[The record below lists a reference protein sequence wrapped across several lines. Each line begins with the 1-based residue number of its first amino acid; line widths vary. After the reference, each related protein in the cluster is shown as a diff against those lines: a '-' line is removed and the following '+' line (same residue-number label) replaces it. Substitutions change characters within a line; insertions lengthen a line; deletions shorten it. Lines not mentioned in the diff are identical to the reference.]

1 MEDFPFS
8 FGNASD
14 EDETSEGLFCAPKAK
29 TNSAKIKA
37 PIEQDPYYAQ
47 IDEDGWFHHTGKSIQ
62 ELMLQDKNG
71 ATKVKMRADQY
82 YMLRQYQEAYDIAQ
96 EYCQIV
102 ASNDTGATSGADG
115 GAGVLKVAD
124 SKEMQE
130 MALRCAMKLE
140 MFNEAAELADGLI
153 LQDTGVVFLKAK
165 AYMAVGRFNDAA
177 ERLVQY
183 QKSRSSNYSVWRALA
198 ECLHQSVISVKQASA
213 RTPELSLDS
222 LSLSTSE
229 PRMGNILA
237 LISVLRARHL
247 MGVSSWSQVDYAQ
260 TRYCQEMK
268 IIEHLRSVLERE
280 CGLDTNKVTDQIRRT
295 DKSLDEVELQ
305 YELLEYGSKVVGPA
319 QETLRKMKGSGEQ
332 QLSKENGSFSQEIV
346 EFVVGSWDPQLLE
359 TSATGVAAESGDDAV
374 EGTVRNK

>member
-47 IDEDGWFHHTGKSIQ
+47 IDEDG
-62 ELMLQDKNG
+62 DKNG

-140 MFNEAAELADGLI
+140 MFNEAAELADGLM
-153 LQDTGVVFLKAK
+153 QLKDS
-165 AYMAVGRFNDAA
+165 YSI
-177 ERLVQY
+177 
-183 QKSRSSNYSVWRALA
+183 KSRGAVTILFGGRSRN
-198 ECLHQSVISVKQASA
+198 AS
-213 RTPELSLDS
+213 TNL
-222 LSLSTSE
+222 
-229 PRMGNILA
+229 
-237 LISVLRARHL
+237 ARHL